1 MRTRSL
7 RWRLA
12 LTYAGMALLTAVILG
27 GILLAVLANHYTRA
41 EDSYL
46 NASAKLVVADPP
58 PLTTMQDLTT
68 WAQAAAL
75 TTQTRVQVY
84 SQDGALV
91 VDSGSPDTLDAE
103 TLMGRGEGFGHGR
116 GDHDG
121 LPNPLGNG
129 LFGTGGDARSSR
141 SLTMDMGNG
150 AYVKLSEGPAS
161 GRDALMSAAVAWI
174 LAAALAVGLA
184 ALAGYLVAAR
194 IARPVVAL
202 TDASDRM
209 AAGDL
214 GARAPVAG
222 GDEVGRLGESFNGM
236 AERVETTVTSLRRFV
251 ADAAH
256 EIGTPLTALQADLEL
271 AERKATSDDER
282 RLVDRALAQTG
293 RLASLSD
300 NLLQLSR
307 LEAGETAGERESADL
322 ATVARELADGVASRA
337 EQAGVELVL
346 DVAAGPLPVPVEH
359 ARLQTILANLLDNA
373 VKFTPEG
380 GAVTLTRA
388 ARRRPRRWRT
398 VADTG
403 VGIPADEQGE
413 IFGRFHRARNVS
425 AYPGNGLG
433 LAIVKAAVERGG
445 GGVTSRAPRRARP
458 SASRCRWRSAGA
470 GRRRGPALR
479 RQLCAGGLVGDSRR
493 CGGTSVAAALRRRL
507 SPHRAATGRY
517 RLSRRPCAR
526 RLTPPARR
534 PAAGLRPPALT
545 TAGLGVAGRRRAR
558 PSPGS

>member
-27 GILLAVLANHYTRA
+27 GILIAVLANHYARA

-46 NASAKLVVADPP
+46 DASAKLVVADPP
-58 PLTTMQDLTT
+58 PLTTYQDLTW

-84 SQDGALV
+84 AQDGALV
-91 VDSGSPDTLDAE
+91 VDSGSPDELDAE
-103 TLMGRGEGFGHGR
+103 ALLDRDDGFGHGGR
-116 GDHDG
+116 ERDRDG

-129 LFGTGGDARSSR
+129 LFGTGGGARSDR

-150 AYVKLSEGPAS
+150 AYVTLSEGPAS

-174 LAAALAVGLA
+174 LAAAFAVGLA
-184 ALAGYLVAAR
+184 ALAGYLMAAR

-202 TDASDRM
+202 TEASDRM

-236 AERVETTVTSLRRFV
+236 AARVETTVTSLRRFV

-271 AERKATSDDER
+271 AERKATSADER

-307 LEAGETAGERESADL
+307 LEAGEPAGEGQQRTDL
-322 ATVARELADGVASRA
+322 AAVALELADGVASRA

-346 DVAAGPLPVPVEH
+346 DVAAGPLPVPMEH
-359 ARLQTILANLLDNA
+359 ARLQTVLANLLDNA

-380 GAVTLTRA
+380 GSVTLAVRGEGA
-388 ARRRPRRWRT
+388 EVVAT

-403 VGIPADEQGE
+403 VGIPAEEQRE
-413 IFGRFHRARNVS
+413 IFARFHRARNVS

-433 LAIVKAAVERGG
+433 LAIVKAAVER
-445 GGVTSRAPRRARP
+445 
-458 SASRCRWRSAGA
+458 
-470 GRRRGPALR
+470 
-479 RQLCAGGLVGDSRR
+479 AGGTVSFTSSES
-493 CGGTSVAAALRRRL
+493 GTTFAVRL
-507 SPHRAATGRY
+507 PLA
-517 RLSRRPCAR
+517 
-526 RLTPPARR
+526 
-534 PAAGLRPPALT
+534 
-545 TAGLGVAGRRRAR
+545 
-558 PSPGS
+558 

>member
-7 RWRLA
+7 RLKLA

-27 GILLAVLANHYTRA
+27 GILLAVLGNHYTRA
-41 EDSYL
+41 EDDYL
-46 NASAKLVVADPP
+46 QASAKFVVADPP
-58 PLTTMQDLTT
+58 PLTTVEDLTS

-75 TTQTRVQVY
+75 TTQTRVQIY
-84 SQDGALV
+84 GPDGTLV
-91 VDSGSPDTLDAE
+91 VDSGPPDRLDAE
-103 TLMGRGEGFGHGR
+103 WLLDRDDGGFDRERHER
-116 GDHDG
+116 EG

-129 LFGTGGDARSSR
+129 LFGTGGGARSGR
-141 SLTMDMGNG
+141 ALTMDIGGG

-161 GRDALMSAAVAWI
+161 GRDALVSAALAWI

-202 TDASDRM
+202 TEASDRM

-271 AERKATSDDER
+271 AERKAASDDER
-282 RLVDRALAQTG
+282 RLVGRALSQTE
-293 RLASLSD
+293 RLAGLSN

-307 LEAGETAGERESADL
+307 LEADESAGGPQTSDL
-322 ATVARELADGVASRA
+322 TAVARELADGVASRA
-337 EQAGVELVL
+337 EQAEIELEL
-346 DVAAGPLPVPVEH
+346 DITESPLTVRVQP
-359 ARLQTILANLLDNA
+359 ARLQTVLANLLDNA

-380 GAVTLTRA
+380 GTVKLVVRPEGAFAVA
-388 ARRRPRRWRT
+388 T

-403 VGIPADEQGE
+403 VGIPADEQAQ

-445 GGVTSRAPRRARP
+445 GTVSFTSSEAGTTVRVSLPR
-458 SASRCRWRSAGA
+458 
-470 GRRRGPALR
+470 
-479 RQLCAGGLVGDSRR
+479 V
-493 CGGTSVAAALRRRL
+493 
-507 SPHRAATGRY
+507 
-517 RLSRRPCAR
+517 
-526 RLTPPARR
+526 
-534 PAAGLRPPALT
+534 
-545 TAGLGVAGRRRAR
+545 
-558 PSPGS
+558 

>member
-1 MRTRSL
+1 MRRRSL

-12 LTYAGMALLTAVILG
+12 LTYAGVALLTAVLLG
-27 GILLAVLANHYTRA
+27 GILIAVLANHYTRA
-41 EDSYL
+41 EDQYL

-58 PLTTMQDLTT
+58 PLTTVQDLTA

-84 SQDGALV
+84 TRDGTLV
-91 VDSGSPDTLDAE
+91 VDSGSPNTLDAE
-103 TLMGRGEGFGHGR
+103 SLLGPGYGHGR
-116 GDHDG
+116 HDQDG

-129 LFGTGGDARSSR
+129 LFGTGGSSRSSR
-141 SLTMDMGNG
+141 SLTMDMNNG

-161 GRDALMSAAVAWI
+161 GRDALVSAVVAWI

-184 ALAGYLVAAR
+184 ALAGSLIARR

-202 TDASDRM
+202 TEASDRM

-236 AERVETTVTSLRRFV
+236 AARVETTVTSLRRFV

-282 RLVDRALAQTG
+282 RLVDGALTQTG
-293 RLASLSD
+293 RLSSLSD

-307 LEAGETAGERESADL
+307 LEAGEPAAERQTSDLTA
-322 ATVARELADGVASRA
+322 VARELADGVASRA
-337 EQAGVELVL
+337 EQAGVDLAL
-346 DVAAGPLPVPVEH
+346 DVAPGPLAVPVDRS
-359 ARLQTILANLLDNA
+359 RLQTILSNLLDNA

-380 GAVTLTRA
+380 GSVTLTVRQEGDEA
-388 ARRRPRRWRT
+388 LAL

-403 VGIPADEQGE
+403 LGIPPEEQRQVFE
-413 IFGRFHRARNVS
+413 RFHRARNVS
-425 AYPGNGLG
+425 AFPGNGLG
-433 LAIVKAAVERGG
+433 LAIVKAAVEQSGG
-445 GGVTSRAPRRARP
+445 RVSF
-458 SASRCRWRSAGA
+458 ASSQAGTTF
-470 GRRRGPALR
+470 RVSLP
-479 RQLCAGGLVGDSRR
+479 LV
-493 CGGTSVAAALRRRL
+493 
-507 SPHRAATGRY
+507 
-517 RLSRRPCAR
+517 
-526 RLTPPARR
+526 
-534 PAAGLRPPALT
+534 
-545 TAGLGVAGRRRAR
+545 
-558 PSPGS
+558 

>member
-7 RWRLA
+7 RLRLA
-12 LTYAGMALLTAVILG
+12 LTYAGMAALTAVILG
-27 GILLAVLANHYTRA
+27 GILLGVLANHYSSA

-58 PLTTMQDLTT
+58 PLTTVQDLTS

-84 SQDGALV
+84 AQDGTLV
-91 VDSGSPDTLDAE
+91 VDSGAPDTLDAE
-103 TLMGRGEGFGHGR
+103 SLLDGPGEGPGHGDR
-116 GDHDG
+116 DHDE

-129 LFGTGGDARSSR
+129 LFGSSGASRSSR

-161 GRDALMSAAVAWI
+161 GRDALMSAALAWI

-202 TDASDRM
+202 TEASDRM

-236 AERVETTVTSLRRFV
+236 AARVETTVTSLRRFV

-271 AERKATSDDER
+271 AERKAQSDDER
-282 RLVDRALAQTG
+282 RLVDRALVQTA
-293 RLASLSD
+293 RLAGLSN

-307 LEAGETAGERESADL
+307 LEAGEPAAEAQSSDL
-322 ATVARELADGVASRA
+322 AAVARELADGVASRA
-337 EQAGVELVL
+337 EQAGVELEL
-346 DVAAGPLPVPVEH
+346 DVDAGPLPVPLGH
-359 ARLQTILANLLDNA
+359 ARLQTVLANLLDNA

-380 GAVTLTRA
+380 GAVRLSVHREGGEA
-388 ARRRPRRWRT
+388 VAT
-398 VADTG
+398 VSDTG
-403 VGIPADEQGE
+403 VGIPADEQRA
-413 IFGRFHRARNVS
+413 IFERFHRARNVS

-433 LAIVKAAVERGG
+433 LAIVKAAVER
-445 GGVTSRAPRRARP
+445 
-458 SASRCRWRSAGA
+458 
-470 GRRRGPALR
+470 
-479 RQLCAGGLVGDSRR
+479 AGGTVSFASSEA
-493 CGGTSVAAALRRRL
+493 GTAFRVAL
-507 SPHRAATGRY
+507 P
-517 RLSRRPCAR
+517 
-526 RLTPPARR
+526 
-534 PAAGLRPPALT
+534 
-545 TAGLGVAGRRRAR
+545 TA
-558 PSPGS
+558 

>member
-1 MRTRSL
+1 MHKLSL

-27 GILLAVLANHYTRA
+27 GILLGVLANHYSTA

-46 NASAKLVVADPP
+46 NASAKLIVADPP
-58 PLTTMQDLTT
+58 PLTTVQDLTS

-84 SQDGALV
+84 SQSGTLV
-91 VDSGSPDTLDAE
+91 VDSGPPNTLDAE
-103 TLMGRGEGFGHGR
+103 ALLGRPEHFGR
-116 GDHDG
+116 DHDG

-129 LFGTGGDARSSR
+129 LFGTGGSARSSR
-141 SLTMDMGNG
+141 SLTMDMGSG

-161 GRDALMSAAVAWI
+161 GRDALVSAAVAWI

-202 TDASDRM
+202 TEASDKM
-209 AAGDL
+209 AGGDL

-236 AERVETTVTSLRRFV
+236 AARVETTVTSLRRFV

-307 LEAGETAGERESADL
+307 LEAGEPTGGEPQSTDL
-322 ATVARELADGVASRA
+322 AAVAHELADGVASRA
-337 EQAGVELVL
+337 EQAGIELVV
-346 DVAAGPLPVPVEH
+346 DVVAGPLQVPVERT
-359 ARLQTILANLLDNA
+359 RLQTIFANLLDNA
-373 VKFTPEG
+373 VKFTPSG
-380 GAVTLTRA
+380 GTVTLTVQRDGSEA
-388 ARRRPRRWRT
+388 LAT

-403 VGIPADEQGE
+403 VGIPTEEQRE
-413 IFGRFHRARNVS
+413 IFQRFHRARNVS
-425 AYPGNGLG
+425 AFPGNGLG
-433 LAIVKAAVERGG
+433 LAIVKAAVERSGG
-445 GGVTSRAPRRARP
+445 RVSFTSSEAGTTFRVTLP
-458 SASRCRWRSAGA
+458 
-470 GRRRGPALR
+470 
-479 RQLCAGGLVGDSRR
+479 
-493 CGGTSVAAALRRRL
+493 VA
-507 SPHRAATGRY
+507 
-517 RLSRRPCAR
+517 
-526 RLTPPARR
+526 
-534 PAAGLRPPALT
+534 
-545 TAGLGVAGRRRAR
+545 
-558 PSPGS
+558 

>member
-1 MRTRSL
+1 MRRHSL

-27 GILLAVLANHYTRA
+27 GILIGVLAGHYSKA

-46 NASAKLVVADPP
+46 TASAKLIVADPP
-58 PLTTMQDLTT
+58 PLTTVQDLTS

-84 SQDGALV
+84 SQSGRLV
-91 VDSGSPDTLDAE
+91 VDSGSPNTLDAE
-103 TLMGRGEGFGHGR
+103 TLLGRGEGFGR
-116 GDHDG
+116 RDHDG

-129 LFGTGGDARSSR
+129 LFGSAGGARSSR

-161 GRDALMSAAVAWI
+161 GRDALVSAVLAWI

-202 TDASDRM
+202 TEASDKM
-209 AAGDL
+209 AGGDL

-236 AERVETTVTSLRRFV
+236 AARVQTTVTSLRRFV

-271 AERKATSDDER
+271 AQRKATGDDER
-282 RLVDRALAQTG
+282 RLVDRALVQTG

-307 LEAGETAGERESADL
+307 LEAGEPAGEPQSSDL
-322 ATVARELADGVASRA
+322 AVVAHELADGVASRA
-337 EQAGVELVL
+337 EQAGVELVV
-346 DVAAGPLPVPVEH
+346 DVAPGPLRVPVEQ
-359 ARLQTILANLLDNA
+359 ARLQTILVNLLDNA

-380 GAVTLTRA
+380 GTVTLSVRREAGQAVT
-388 ARRRPRRWRT
+388 T

-403 VGIPADEQGE
+403 VGIPAEEQRAVFE
-413 IFGRFHRARNVS
+413 RFHRARNVS

-433 LAIVKAAVERGG
+433 LAIVKAAVEQSGG
-445 GGVTSRAPRRARP
+445 RVSF
-458 SASRCRWRSAGA
+458 ASSEAGTTFSVSL
-470 GRRRGPALR
+470 P
-479 RQLCAGGLVGDSRR
+479 LV
-493 CGGTSVAAALRRRL
+493 
-507 SPHRAATGRY
+507 
-517 RLSRRPCAR
+517 
-526 RLTPPARR
+526 
-534 PAAGLRPPALT
+534 
-545 TAGLGVAGRRRAR
+545 
-558 PSPGS
+558 

>member
-12 LTYAGMALLTAVILG
+12 LTYAGMALLTAAILG
-27 GILLAVLANHYTRA
+27 GILIAVLANHYTRA

-46 NASAKLVVADPP
+46 DASAKLIVADPP
-58 PLTTMQDLTT
+58 PLTTYQDLTS
-68 WAQAAAL
+68 WAQVAAL

-84 SQDGALV
+84 TQDGRLV
-91 VDSGSPDTLDAE
+91 VDSGSPDTLDADA
-103 TLMGRGEGFGHGR
+103 LFGRGEDGFGHGGR
-116 GDHDG
+116 EHDRDG

-161 GRDALMSAAVAWI
+161 GRDALLSAAVAWI

-184 ALAGYLVAAR
+184 ALAGSLVASR

-202 TDASDRM
+202 TEASDRM

-236 AERVETTVTSLRRFV
+236 AARVETTVTSLRRFV

-271 AERKATSDDER
+271 AERKAQTDDER
-282 RLVDRALAQTG
+282 RLVGRALDQTA
-293 RLASLSD
+293 RLAGLSN

-307 LEAGETAGERESADL
+307 LEAGEPAAAELSSDL
-322 ATVARELADGVASRA
+322 AAVARELADGVASRA
-337 EQAGVELVL
+337 EQAGVELEL
-346 DVAAGPLPVPVEH
+346 DIDAGRLLVPLDH
-359 ARLQTILANLLDNA
+359 ARLQTVLANLLDNA

-380 GAVTLTRA
+380 GTVRLAVTRERGEA
-388 ARRRPRRWRT
+388 VVT

-403 VGIPADEQGE
+403 VGVPADEQRAVFE
-413 IFGRFHRARNVS
+413 RFHRARNVS

-433 LAIVKAAVERGG
+433 LAIVKAAVDQAGG
-445 GGVTSRAPRRARP
+445 TVAFTSSETGTTFRVAL
-458 SASRCRWRSAGA
+458 
-470 GRRRGPALR
+470 PALG
-479 RQLCAGGLVGDSRR
+479 A
-493 CGGTSVAAALRRRL
+493 
-507 SPHRAATGRY
+507 
-517 RLSRRPCAR
+517 
-526 RLTPPARR
+526 
-534 PAAGLRPPALT
+534 
-545 TAGLGVAGRRRAR
+545 
-558 PSPGS
+558 

>member
-1 MRTRSL
+1 MRRRSL

-27 GILLAVLANHYTRA
+27 GILLGVLANHYSKA

-58 PLTTMQDLTT
+58 PLTTVQDLTS

-84 SQDGALV
+84 LQSGTLV
-91 VDSGSPDTLDAE
+91 VDSGSPNKLDAE
-103 TLMGRGEGFGHGR
+103 TLLGRGNGYGHGF

-129 LFGTGGDARSSR
+129 LFGTGGSARSTR

-161 GRDALMSAAVAWI
+161 GRDALVSAAVALI

-184 ALAGYLVAAR
+184 ALAGYLVAVR

-202 TDASDRM
+202 TVASDKM
-209 AAGDL
+209 AGGDL

-236 AERVETTVTSLRRFV
+236 AARVETTVTSLRRFV

-282 RLVDRALAQTG
+282 RLVDRALVQTA
-293 RLASLSD
+293 RLATLSD

-307 LEAGETAGERESADL
+307 LEAGEPAGGEAPRTDL
-322 ATVARELADGVASRA
+322 AAVALELADGVASRA
-337 EQAGVELVL
+337 EQAGIELVV
-346 DVAAGPLPVPVEH
+346 DVTGGPLLVPVER
-359 ARLQTILANLLDNA
+359 ARLQTVLANLLDNA
-373 VKFTPEG
+373 VKFTPSG
-380 GAVTLTRA
+380 GTVTLTVRTEAGA
-388 ARRRPRRWRT
+388 ALAA

-403 VGIPADEQGE
+403 VGIPTEEQRQ
-413 IFGRFHRARNVS
+413 IFERFHRARNVS

-433 LAIVKAAVERGG
+433 LAIVKAAVERSG
-445 GGVTSRAPRRARP
+445 GGVSF
-458 SASRCRWRSAGA
+458 ASSEAGTTF
-470 GRRRGPALR
+470 RVSLP
-479 RQLCAGGLVGDSRR
+479 LV
-493 CGGTSVAAALRRRL
+493 
-507 SPHRAATGRY
+507 
-517 RLSRRPCAR
+517 
-526 RLTPPARR
+526 
-534 PAAGLRPPALT
+534 
-545 TAGLGVAGRRRAR
+545 
-558 PSPGS
+558 